1 MTGLTGSAC
10 RSSAFAALA
19 ALFSLVWPTLPA
31 RADTYVFSTFT
42 GDNAPGE
49 KLSTYQSDDALHF
62 TLVPDG
68 GIGAPSISNT
78 GFGGPSGYLR
88 DPSILKYTDG
98 KYYVTYTDPLS
109 QPCCGEENH
118 FSVASSSD
126 LIHWTNLAMVA
137 ATVSSPAGV
146 SGIAHAW
153 APEWFVDEGVVNIVA
168 NIDTLNTDSDFR
180 QYVFTVR
187 APGHRDRT
195 KRRIPITDFGGC
207 RSRIPGHRDRTNRR
221 IRSPER

>member
-19 ALFSLVWPTLPA
+19 ASVSLVWPTLPA
-31 RADTYVFSTFT
+31 QADTYVFSTFT

-118 FSVASSSD
+118 FSVASSSEPGRR
-126 LIHWTNLAMVA
+126 L
-137 ATVSSPAGV
+137 
-146 SGIAHAW
+146 
-153 APEWFVDEGVVNIVA
+153 
-168 NIDTLNTDSDFR
+168 
-180 QYVFTVR
+180 
-187 APGHRDRT
+187 GHRARLGARVVRRRRRREDRR
-195 KRRIPITDFGGC
+195 K
-207 RSRIPGHRDRTNRR
+207 HRH
-221 IRSPER
+221 PEH